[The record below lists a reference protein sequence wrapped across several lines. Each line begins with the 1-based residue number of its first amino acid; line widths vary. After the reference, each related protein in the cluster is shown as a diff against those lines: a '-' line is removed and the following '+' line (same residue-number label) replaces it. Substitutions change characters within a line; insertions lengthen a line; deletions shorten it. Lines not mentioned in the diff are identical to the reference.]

1 MKNQFT
7 KQLVLLAAVFL
18 ASIGHA
24 LGYTITFN
32 ISPYANETLVNVH
45 ITGQSVTGDPID
57 EWIAGNNETRDFS
70 SGDDLYMNLTWLQ
83 EFYSVE
89 SFKVDGVDQTAAFM
103 NEGYH
108 LSVSSDHTVDIQL
121 TKAPTHSVSVE
132 FSHQEV
138 ASLYFATDG
147 YYPSRQHTS
156 TMDFPLRET
165 VWMYLALFSN
175 VYELKKLTFDGN
187 DITEEFKAKRSYAF
201 STMEEDH
208 TVYVEFEEFPT
219 HTITVTCPQNLEF
232 DKSFFDDNSFSFST
246 TENENQFAAGKD
258 VMLQFRPPT
267 GYVIDK
273 VTITDSDNVTTDVTE
288 AYKQNDYYKFVQLAS
303 DYTVNVE
310 MEEVGSNSILFHY
323 DSGMGWIY
331 MFNEYTSFGCEPDQE
346 YPITTG
352 DTYTIQVNANQEGYG
367 LSKLEVNGEDVTDSY
382 WVNDGYVINNVS
394 QDYEV
399 NVTYGQL
406 PSVTAIYDSSQGE
419 VSIEYFGRLVPDQPR
434 YIKPSQTDLNLWIYA
449 NNGYEIATIKVDGV
463 DITSQYLDSGSYTFS
478 DTSVSHTVEVTYKE
492 TVPFYMSFDDSK
504 GWIAFIVDE
513 NTFGVGNDPNTPFYC
528 SYGADRMMQIYPYDG
543 YKIASVIIDD
553 VDVTSQ
559 YLANDGYTFYNI
571 TEEHHVNVTFEEASY
586 YTITVDYPNA
596 DVSVYLNGSYPGDG
610 ITYVEGTKVYLN
622 IYADNGYVPTAT
634 MDDGEPLS
642 LTYNVEDMYYQYV
655 FDNLDADHH
664 VEVEYNDIGTSRVD
678 FDFDNTQATL
688 SLGNSNFDYPGYVYF
703 TNDIDIRLTIT
714 PKIGYEL
721 DKLLIGDVDVTAEY
735 LTNGSY
741 TLDVHECTIHVVMKK
756 KTAPANVTITM
767 PVLGVDTYC
776 SEYDLCFTGSNLKAY
791 VASGY
796 NPSTNEA
803 LLTRVYNVPAG
814 TGILLKGNEGSYEI
828 STTNT
833 NYLYANMFKGI
844 VEATY
849 IDYSRWTYS
858 WYGGDEYVNYLLT
871 ESDEGYCFRPSSI
884 NGEELG
890 ANKAYLLIPSK
901 FVDDPSANSKVFMI
915 FEDEEEEAG
924 DIVTAVG
931 FISAGKNRAANED
944 VYDLQGRKVTGKAL
958 KPGIYVRNGKK
969 FMVK

>member
-32 ISPYANETLVNVH
+32 ISPATNESLVDVH
-45 ITGQSVTGDPID
+45 ITGLSITGDPIENWVSD
-57 EWIAGNNETRDFS
+57 NGQTRDFS
-70 SGDDLYMNLTWLQ
+70 NGDELYMKVTWVNQL
-83 EFYSVE
+83 YSIE
-89 SFKVDGVDQTAAFM
+89 SIKVDGVDETAAFF
-103 NEGYH
+103 NDGYH
-108 LSVSSDHTVDIQL
+108 LSVSSNHTVDIQL
-121 TKAPTHSVSVE
+121 TKFPTHSVSVE
-132 FSHQEV
+132 FSHEYV
-138 ASLYFATDG
+138 ASLNFATDG
-147 YYPSRQHTS
+147 YYPGRQYTS

-175 VYELKKLTFDGN
+175 TYELKKLTFDGE
-187 DITEEFKAKRSYAF
+187 DITEAYLENGAYSF

-208 TVYVEFEEFPT
+208 TVNVMLEELPS
-219 HTITVTCPQNLEF
+219 HTITVSCLQNLEF
-232 DKSFFDDNSFSFST
+232 EKSFFDDNDFGVITSQ
-246 TENENQFAAGKD
+246 NEIQLAAEKGIK
-258 VMLQFRPPT
+258 MQFRPPT
-267 GYVIDK
+267 GYIVGK
-273 VTITDSDNVTTDVTE
+273 VSITGSDNVTTDVTA
-288 AYKQNDYYKFVQLAS
+288 AYKQNDYYEFVSLDS

-323 DSGMGWIY
+323 DSRTGWVNISDTH
-331 MFNEYTSFGCEPDQE
+331 TSFGCAADQT

-352 DTYTIQVNANQEGYG
+352 GTYTIQVGSNQEGYG
-367 LSKLEVNGEDVTDSY
+367 LSKLEVNGEDVTDTY
-382 WVNDGYVINNVS
+382 MVNNGYVINNVS

-399 NVTYGQL
+399 NITYGEL
-406 PSVTAIYDSSQGE
+406 PSITAIYDSSQGE
-419 VSIEYFGRLVPDQPR
+419 VDLNYFGRLNPDQPR
-434 YIKPSQTDLNLWIYA
+434 YIEPQYTDINLWVYA
-449 NNGYEIATIKVDGV
+449 YNGYEISTIKVDGV
-463 DITSQYLDSGSYTFS
+463 DITSQYLATYDYKIS

-492 TVPFYMSFDDSK
+492 TVPFYVNFDDTK
-504 GWIAFIVDE
+504 GWINFKKDGISY
-513 NTFGVGNDPNTPFYC
+513 GVGNEDPYYC
-528 SYGADRMMQIYPYDG
+528 SYGDTRTMQIYPNEG
-543 YKIASVIIDD
+543 YKIASVI
-553 VDVTSQ
+553 VDNENVTSQ
-559 YLANDGYTFYNI
+559 YLANDGYTFNNI
-571 TEEHHVNVTFEEASY
+571 TEGHHIYVTFEVASY
-586 YTITVDYPNA
+586 YTITVDYPN
-596 DVSVYLNGSYPGDG
+596 DGINVYLNGDYPGAG
-610 ITYVEGTKVYLN
+610 KTFVEGTKVYLN
-622 IYADNGYVPTAT
+622 IFASNGYVPTAT
-634 MDDGEPLS
+634 MEDGEPLP
-642 LTYNVEDMYYQYV
+642 LTYDVEAMYYQYV
-655 FDNLDADHH
+655 FANLDADHH
-664 VEVEYNDIGTSRVD
+664 VEVEYNDVGSSRVD
-678 FDFDNTQATL
+678 FDFDNRQATL
-688 SLGNSNFDYPGYVYF
+688 SLGNSYFDPEYAYF
-703 TNDIDIRLTIT
+703 TNGIDIRLTIT

-735 LTNGSY
+735 IANGSY

-756 KTAPANVTITM
+756 KTAPANLTITM
-767 PVLGVDTYC
+767 PELGVDTYC

-858 WYGGDEYVNYLLT
+858 WYDYGEYVNYLLT
-871 ESDEGYCFRPSSI
+871 ESDEGYCFRPSPTE
-884 NGEELG
+884 GVELG

>member
-70 SGDDLYMNLTWLQ
+70 SGDDLYMNLTWLK

-165 VWMYLALFSN
+165 VWMYLSLFSN
-175 VYELKKLTFDGN
+175 AYELKKLTFDGN
-187 DITEEFKAKRSYAF
+187 DITEEFKARGSHVF

-208 TVYVEFEEFPT
+208 TVNVELEELPT
-219 HTITVTCPQNLEF
+219 HTITVSCPQNLQF
-232 DKSFFDDNSFSFST
+232 DKSFFDDNDFSVATSQ
-246 TENENQFAAGKD
+246 NEIQLAAEKGIK
-258 VMLQFRPPT
+258 MQFRPPT
-267 GYVIDK
+267 GYVVGK
-273 VTITDSDNVTTDVTE
+273 VSITGSDNVTTDVTA
-288 AYKQNDYYKFVQLAS
+288 AYKQNDYYEFVSLDS

-310 MEEVGSNSILFHY
+310 MEEVGYNTIKFHF
-323 DSGMGWIY
+323 DEEMGWAY
-331 MFNEYTSFGCEPDQE
+331 VYSDYFSFSCYPEQE
-346 YPITTG
+346 YSMTTG
-352 DTYTIQVNANQEGYG
+352 GTYTIQVGSNQEGYG
-367 LSKLEVNGEDVTDSY
+367 LSKLEVNGEDVTDTY
-382 WVNDGYVINNVS
+382 RVNNGYVINNVS
-394 QDYEV
+394 QNYEV
-399 NVTYGQL
+399 NVTYGEL
-406 PSVTAIYDSSQGE
+406 PSITAIYDSSQGE
-419 VSIEYFGRLVPDQPR
+419 VNLEYFGRLNPNQPR
-434 YIKPSQTDLNLWIYA
+434 YIEPQYTNLNLWVYA
-449 NNGYEIATIKVDGV
+449 YNGYEISTIKVDGV
-463 DITSQYLDSGSYTFS
+463 DI
-478 DTSVSHTVEVTYKE
+478 
-492 TVPFYMSFDDSK
+492 
-504 GWIAFIVDE
+504 
-513 NTFGVGNDPNTPFYC
+513 
-528 SYGADRMMQIYPYDG
+528 
-543 YKIASVIIDD
+543 
-553 VDVTSQ
+553 TSQ

-571 TEEHHVNVTFEEASY
+571 TQEHHVTVTFEVASY
-586 YTITVDYPNA
+586 YTITVDYPN
-596 DVSVYLNGSYPGDG
+596 DGISVYLNGDYPGAG
-610 ITYVEGTKVYLN
+610 ITFVEGTKVYLN

-642 LTYNVEDMYYQYV
+642 LTYDVEAMYYQYV

-664 VEVEYNDIGTSRVD
+664 VEVTFEEVGTSRVD

-688 SLGNSNFDYPGYVYF
+688 SVGNSNFDYPGYNYF

-767 PVLGVDTYC
+767 PELGVDTYC

>member
-57 EWIAGNNETRDFS
+57 EWIAGNNKTRDFS
-70 SGDDLYMNLTWLQ
+70 SGDNLYMNLTWLK

-108 LSVSSDHTVDIQL
+108 LSVSSNHTVDIQL
-121 TKAPTHSVSVE
+121 TKAPSHSVSVE
-132 FSHQEV
+132 FNHQEV
-138 ASLYFATDG
+138 ASLYFSTDG
-147 YYPSRQHTS
+147 YYPSIHYTS
-156 TMDFPLRET
+156 TIDFPLRET

-175 VYELKKLTFDGN
+175 IYELKKLTFDGE
-187 DITEEFKAKRSYAF
+187 DITEAYLENGAYSF

-208 TVYVEFEEFPT
+208 TVNVVLEELPS
-219 HTITVTCPQNLEF
+219 HTITVSCLQNLEF
-232 DKSFFDDNSFSFST
+232 EKSFFDDNDFRVITSQ
-246 TENENQFAAGKD
+246 NEIQLAAEKGIK
-258 VMLQFRPPT
+258 MQFRPPT
-267 GYVIDK
+267 GYVVGK
-273 VTITDSDNVTTDVTE
+273 VSITGSDNVTTDVTA
-288 AYKQNDYYKFVQLAS
+288 AYKQNDYYEFVSLDS

-310 MEEVGSNSILFHY
+310 MEEVGYNTITFHY
-323 DSGMGWIY
+323 DEEMGRAY
-331 MFNEYTSFGCEPDQE
+331 VYNDYFSFSCYPEQE
-346 YPITTG
+346 YSMTTG
-352 DTYTIQVNANQEGYG
+352 GTYTIQVGSNQEGYG
-367 LSKLEVNGEDVTDSY
+367 LSKLEVNGEDVTSTY
-382 WVNDGYVINNVS
+382 RVNNGYVINNVS
-394 QDYEV
+394 QNYEV
-399 NVTYGQL
+399 NVTYGEL
-406 PSVTAIYDSSQGE
+406 PSITAIYDSSQGE
-419 VSIEYFGRLVPDQPR
+419 VDLNYFGRLNPGQPR
-434 YIKPSQTDLNLWIYA
+434 YIEPQYTNLNLWVYA
-449 NNGYEIATIKVDGV
+449 YNGYEISTIKVDGV
-463 DITSQYLDSGSYTFS
+463 DITSQYLATYDYKIS

-492 TVPFYMSFDDSK
+492 TVPFYMNFDDTK
-504 GWIAFIVDE
+504 GWINFKKDGISY
-513 NTFGVGNDPNTPFYC
+513 GVGNEEPYYC
-528 SYGADRMMQIYPYDG
+528 SYGDTRTMLIFPNEG
-543 YKIASVIIDD
+543 YKIASVI
-553 VDVTSQ
+553 VDNENVTSQ
-559 YLANDGYTFYNI
+559 YLANDGYTFNNI
-571 TEEHHVNVTFEEASY
+571 TQEHHVTVTFEEAMY
-586 YTITVDYPNA
+586 YTITVDYPN
-596 DVSVYLNGSYPGDG
+596 DGISVYLNGDYPGAG
-610 ITYVEGTKVYLN
+610 ITFVEGTKVYLN

-688 SLGNSNFDYPGYVYF
+688 SLGNSNFDYPGYAYF
-703 TNDIDIRLTIT
+703 TNGIDIRLTIT

-735 LTNGSY
+735 IANGSY